1 MCGLLTEGKNCAR
14 MEKKEAKTVKTVWL
28 PSRRG
33 DRIPCHDNWEGQSRV
48 VIVCHGFG
56 SSKESP
62 MVQAL
67 HRALPERG
75 IGVWSFDFPA
85 HGDSPMGQEGL
96 RVPFCMDDL
105 ETVEAWIRAKSP
117 QVEVCY
123 FASSFGAYITLL
135 SLSRAPRNRPR
146 AFLRSAA
153 VTMPQLVA
161 RWLTPRAKKDLERR
175 GYFVPDYAYV
185 REMRIT
191 PAFLRDLWEY
201 DLFSRY
207 TPELASLF
215 MVHGA
220 LDEVVAVKDARR
232 FAETFGAQLR
242 IFPQGEHPLM
252 GNGELEAVL
261 AWAADFFLGKE

>member
-1 MCGLLTEGKNCAR
+1 
-14 MEKKEAKTVKTVWL
+14 
-28 PSRRG
+28 
-33 DRIPCHDNWEGQSRV
+33 
-48 VIVCHGFG
+48 
-56 SSKESP
+56 

-175 GYFVPDYAYV
+175 
-185 REMRIT
+185 M
-191 PAFLRDLWEY
+191 
-201 DLFSRY
+201 
-207 TPELASLF
+207 
-215 MVHGA
+215 H
-220 LDEVVAVKDARR
+220 
-232 FAETFGAQLR
+232 TFGRCGLPLHFFGTCGNM
-242 IFPQGEHPLM
+242 ICFPVIRRSWPP
-252 GNGELEAVL
+252 
-261 AWAADFFLGKE
+261 FLWSMERWMRWCP

>member
-1 MCGLLTEGKNCAR
+1 
-14 MEKKEAKTVKTVWL
+14 
-28 PSRRG
+28 
-33 DRIPCHDNWEGQSRV
+33 
-48 VIVCHGFG
+48 
-56 SSKESP
+56 

-220 LDEVVAVKDARR
+220 LDEVVPVKDARR
-232 FAETFGAQLR
+232 FWPGRRTFSWEKNEVGRQEKASV
-242 IFPQGEHPLM
+242 PLKFVGIAGIIKM
-252 GNGELEAVL
+252 YWSA
-261 AWAADFFLGKE
+261 FSQCRGKENHVAPSRHGEGRARPKGAEKGKECYEQASIHYRRQHL

>member
-1 MCGLLTEGKNCAR
+1 
-14 MEKKEAKTVKTVWL
+14 
-28 PSRRG
+28 
-33 DRIPCHDNWEGQSRV
+33 
-48 VIVCHGFG
+48 
-56 SSKESP
+56 

-67 HRALPERG
+67 HRTLPEQG

-96 RVPFCMDDL
+96 RVPFCVDDL
-105 ETVEAWIRAKSP
+105 ETVEAWIRARSP
-117 QVEVCY
+117 QAEVCY

-135 SLSRAPRNRPR
+135 SLARVPRSQPR

-153 VTMPQLVA
+153 VRMPQLVD
-161 RWLTPRAKKDLERR
+161 RWLTPQAKKDLERQ

-191 PAFLRDLWEY
+191 PAFLQDLREY

-207 TPELASLF
+207 IPGAASLF

-220 LDEVVAVKDARR
+220 RDEVAPVEDACQ
-232 FAETFGAQLR
+232 FAEAFGARLR
-242 IFPQGEHPLM
+242 VFPQGEHLLM
-252 GNGELEAVL
+252 GEGELEGVLDCAV
-261 AWAADFFLGKE
+261 DFFLEKKGG

>member
-1 MCGLLTEGKNCAR
+1 
-14 MEKKEAKTVKTVWL
+14 
-28 PSRRG
+28 
-33 DRIPCHDNWEGQSRV
+33 
-48 VIVCHGFG
+48 
-56 SSKESP
+56 

-175 GYFVPDYAYV
+175 
-185 REMRIT
+185 
-191 PAFLRDLWEY
+191 
-201 DLFSRY
+201 
-207 TPELASLF
+207 
-215 MVHGA
+215 
-220 LDEVVAVKDARR
+220 
-232 FAETFGAQLR
+232 
-242 IFPQGEHPLM
+242 
-252 GNGELEAVL
+252 
-261 AWAADFFLGKE
+261 

>member
-14 MEKKEAKTVKTVWL
+14 MDKKEAKTVKTVWL

-146 AFLRSAA
+146 GL
-153 VTMPQLVA
+153 
-161 RWLTPRAKKDLERR
+161 
-175 GYFVPDYAYV
+175 
-185 REMRIT
+185 
-191 PAFLRDLWEY
+191 PAFGGR
-201 DLFSRY
+201 
-207 TPELASLF
+207 
-215 MVHGA
+215 
-220 LDEVVAVKDARR
+220 
-232 FAETFGAQLR
+232 
-242 IFPQGEHPLM
+242 
-252 GNGELEAVL
+252 
-261 AWAADFFLGKE
+261 